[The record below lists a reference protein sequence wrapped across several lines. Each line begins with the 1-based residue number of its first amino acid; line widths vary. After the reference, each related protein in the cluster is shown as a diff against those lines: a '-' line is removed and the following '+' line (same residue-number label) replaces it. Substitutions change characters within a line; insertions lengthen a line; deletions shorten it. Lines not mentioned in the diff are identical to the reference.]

1 MSESVLSHLTQL
13 SGCGIVATE
22 SEKREMMIIKTT
34 FTDMT
39 DEELM
44 DYMDAILNIERANRR
59 DAAYAKSLAD
69 EVADS
74 IDALDIEMDRRYDV
88 FLAGSKRAL
97 AHNG

>member
-1 MSESVLSHLTQL
+1 MTRSTR
-13 SGCGIVATE
+13 CGILLTE

-59 DAAYAKSLAD
+59 DAANAKSLAD

-74 IDALDIEMDRRYDV
+74 IVALDVEMDRRYDV